1 MPTITC
7 MSKTEDGK
15 EFDEA
20 TPMTEE
26 ERALWGRKIKPAR
39 LAANLK
45 QEELADIAG
54 VDRKTIGNIERGKVV
69 PQTAILR
76 RLMVA
81 LDMTPHPSDEWPE
94 WLKTYFQMIAP
105 LLIRIESPRRE
116 ELMRE
121 TMFMLGD
128 AVAGGGGAGNPL
140 SARAAQA
147 RGMGRI
153 ALAPEAGSK
162 LTEREIAELAET
174 AARERDAEEQV
185 RSEVSRA
192 AEALGFD

>member
-1 MPTITC
+1 
-7 MSKTEDGK
+7 
-15 EFDEA
+15 
-20 TPMTEE
+20 MTEE
-26 ERALWGRKIKPAR
+26 ERALWASKIKPAR

-45 QEELADIAG
+45 QDELADIAG

-76 RLMVA
+76 RLLVA

-94 WLKTYFQMIAP
+94 WLRTYFQMIAP

-121 TMFMLGD
+121 TMFMLGG
-128 AVAGGGGAGNPL
+128 AVAGGGGQTPFR
-140 SARAAQA
+140 ARSAQA
-147 RGMGRI
+147 R
-153 ALAPEAGSK
+153 APEAGSK
-162 LTEREIAELAET
+162 LAEREVVEPTES
-174 AARERDAEEQV
+174 AASEKDIEEQV
-185 RSEVSRA
+185 RGEVRRA